1 MRQVAGI
8 IDVLARRIAHRVAML
23 IPFCKFLRIHCAP
36 AGSKS
41 GTGAT
46 VLAISVSI
54 AIGLST
60 VTRVAE
66 ANVVISTT
74 RAIVPVPPGHT
85 TIRLT
90 NTSTVPSLVQIWA
103 DAGDTQSTPESTDA
117 PFEVAP
123 SLFVL
128 GPRESQVVRI
138 DYDTD
143 STAVSTAP
151 SEAPSARNPAGTS
164 AGVSAHDTTSP
175 RESLYWLNVLD
186 VPSTEPTDPSD
197 PVDLT
202 GTVGSAN
209 AAHTEDSGHG
219 GDTSDALDASKDPGN
234 SPEDNALRFVV
245 HTRIK
250 LIARPRTLSGSALHA
265 PEKLTWR
272 IDSPATLVGVNAS
285 RHYVTCAPVFAIASD
300 KRERQLGT
308 HTIAPGEKLE
318 IALTPMKAPDATPDA
333 DADSESSAEPKA
345 KKDPTRIDPRRIDTP
360 AVTPWSQIV
369 CHAINDYGSIDVFR
383 SKLGAAGTEARDD
396 ADPEAGDEPD

>member
-1 MRQVAGI
+1 M
-8 IDVLARRIAHRVAML
+8 
-23 IPFCKFLRIHCAP
+23 
-36 AGSKS
+36 
-41 GTGAT
+41 
-46 VLAISVSI
+46 
-54 AIGLST
+54 ST

-117 PFEVAP
+117 PFEVTP

-143 STAVSTAP
+143 STAVSTAA
-151 SEAPSARNPAGTS
+151 SEAPPAKNPAGTS

-202 GTVGSAN
+202 GTVGSTN

-219 GDTSDALDASKDPGN
+219 GDTTDALDASKDPGN
-234 SPEDNALRFVV
+234 SAEDNALRFVV

-250 LIARPRTLSGSALHA
+250 LIARPRTLSGNALHA

-272 IDSPATLVGVNAS
+272 MDSPATLVGVNAS

-318 IALTPMKAPDATPDA
+318 IALTPLTTQDTASDATPNA
-333 DADSESSAEPKA
+333 DAVSEPNAEA
-345 KKDPTRIDPRRIDTP
+345 KGNKDPTRLDPRRIDTP

-383 SKLGAAGTEARDD
+383 SKLGAEGKEARDD
-396 ADPEAGDEPD
+396 ADHEAGDEPN